1 MKELNRKLAEWA
13 GFSIRSVWDT
23 GFQLF
28 KTPQKPSPDG
38 VHYDEEEFEENWYK
52 AISTD
57 YFTSSLDACF
67 KWLVPKLYSWRIGT
81 HFTPDPNDFSQ
92 LIPSDCYAEASSI
105 VYAGYT
111 EADTPAL
118 ALCLALEKLIDAKGE

>member
-1 MKELNRKLAEWA
+1 MEELNRKLAEWA

-38 VHYDEEEFEENWYK
+38 AHYDEEEFEENWYK

-67 KWLVPKLYSWRIGT
+67 KWLVPKLFHKDIMVRTVHSSGTPSFEGYLHRIG
-81 HFTPDPNDFSQ
+81 HGD
-92 LIPSDCYAEASSI
+92 YWGVAE
-105 VYAGYT
+105 
-111 EADTPAL
+111 TPAL
-118 ALCLALEKLIDAKGE
+118 ALCLALEKLIDAEGK